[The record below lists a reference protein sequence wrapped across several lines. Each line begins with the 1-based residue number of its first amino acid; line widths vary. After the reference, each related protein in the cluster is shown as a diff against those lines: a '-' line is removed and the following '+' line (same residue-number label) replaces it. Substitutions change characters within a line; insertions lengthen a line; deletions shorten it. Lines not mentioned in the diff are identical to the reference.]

1 MASLIIMIMM
11 NNFDDDFGIIYD
23 DFDHGDD
30 LSINQS
36 IRRRGAGLQNTGE
49 SELVPGKIFEYL
61 SEKYPELIPKGKNLP
76 KHAHLGKSKETGVS
90 FDTIIRFSR
99 LELFIIIN
107 DYNDIDFDH

>member
-1 MASLIIMIMM
+1 MDIVQQHFLTHLKIETSRRR
-11 NNFDDDFGIIYD
+11 
-23 DFDHGDD
+23 
-30 LSINQS
+30 
-36 IRRRGAGLQNTGE
+36 RRRGAELQNTRELG
-49 SELVPGKIFEYL
+49 LVPGKIFEYL

-107 DYNDIDFDH
+107 DHNDIDFDH